1 MVLSVLQLAFSLPS
15 VPGRQGRRLGRYLC
29 EMEDV
34 LAFELACCP
43 HVCLIGDGLWA
54 RGVRREGKVC
64 EGLLGVEWKQ
74 CKAACPRVVA
84 NGVTHRRYALRN
96 FGEIS

>member
-1 MVLSVLQLAFSLPS
+1 MALSGLRLAFSLPL
-15 VPGRQGRRLGRYLC
+15 VPVRHVRRSGRYLC

-34 LAFELACCP
+34 LAFALACCP
-43 HVCLIGDGLWA
+43 RVCLIGDGLWA

-64 EGLLGVEWKQ
+64 EGLLGVEGKQ

>member
-1 MVLSVLQLAFSLPS
+1 MALGALRVALALAL
-15 VPGRQGRRLGRYLC
+15 VAGRQGHLLGRYFC
-29 EMEDV
+29 ETEGV

-43 HVCLIGDGLWA
+43 RVCLIGDGLLA

-64 EGLLGVEWKQ
+64 EGLLGVEGRQ